1 MDSMVMD
8 VRQRDL
14 FIQALTDRLEEAQ
27 RREEGLLGDIRLLQE
42 DVTHWRAKYDIE
54 IRECNDVIRGLRR
67 QLDDKECLVN
77 ALLSKRDSIGSDGG
91 QRLLELLKEKNE
103 LLVRNADLEVS
114 HASCRQ
120 TWRSGREPSD

>member
-1 MDSMVMD
+1 MD

-120 TWRSGREPSD
+120 TWRSGRGPSD